1 LTIHHV
7 ADIVCFIEWH
17 RAFAGSGYFDTSEGT
32 GAAGDGEM
40 FPYVSFTIAID

>member
-1 LTIHHV
+1 V
-7 ADIVCFIEWH
+7 
-17 RAFAGSGYFDTSEGT
+17 FAGSGYFDTSEGT